1 MTKTKSKKPVPVKQ
15 QETFS
20 VSAWFSFLLE
30 ETAMLSLRIDKC
42 ISALN
47 KYDAMPSD
55 YEIRE
60 LALSKMDEI
69 IKTMRQKYG
78 TVNRSRELNA
88 LIDEHILKEYDNSW
102 NNPRLDAFI
111 DKYVLP
117 KYDEFPR
124 DYELVKLIIV
134 HTLNND
140 TLLTN
145 SKLVDEIALPIMMHL
160 MKRKFG
166 DAINLDL
173 NEFVK
178 ECDLQEGTDIFNDPT
193 MIAKIDHKL
202 DLLKFKLMYKY
213 DINTKIIFD
222 YVDELIGKCNVRERQ
237 SLMVLKTV
245 CVALGMSADERRK
258 MTDKE
263 KYGFVLLEGR
273 LRSKSNEAIGY
284 WTAKLEM
291 MKQNKNNVKVRTTKK
306 QKRKDLLRQWLKA
319 MKTKEL
325 CLRAQKE
332 FDVSERTILKYLQ
345 EIRDE
350 ETAILRNKDV
360 TT

>member
-1 MTKTKSKKPVPVKQ
+1 MAKTKSKKPVSVNQ
-15 QETFS
+15 QKTFS
-20 VSAWFSFLLE
+20 VSDWIPFLLE
-30 ETAMLSLRIDKC
+30 ETAMLSLRMDKC

-47 KYDAMPSD
+47 TYDAMPSD

-69 IKTMRQKYG
+69 INTMRQKYG
-78 TVNRSRELNA
+78 TVNRSRELDD

-102 NNPRLDAFI
+102 NDPRLDAFI
-111 DKYVLP
+111 DKYVLT

-134 HTLNND
+134 DILKDD
-140 TLLTN
+140 TLFN
-145 SKLVDEIALPIMMHL
+145 KPELVDEIAMPIMMNL

-166 DAINLDL
+166 DTINLDL

-178 ECDLQEGTDIFNDPT
+178 ECGLQEGAEIFNDPT

-213 DINTKIIFD
+213 DINTMKIFE
-222 YVDELIGKCNVRERQ
+222 YVNELIGKSNVCEQQ
-237 SLMVLKTV
+237 SLMMLKTA
-245 CVALGMSADERRK
+245 CVTLGTSADERKK
-258 MTDKE
+258 MNDKE

-273 LRSKSNEAIGY
+273 LRSKANEAIGY

-291 MKQNKNNVKVRTTKK
+291 MKQNKANVKPRTTKK
-306 QKRKDLLRQWLKA
+306 EKHKEELKEW
-319 MKTKEL
+319 MKTMSKKECRL
-325 CLRAQKE
+325 KAQKE
-332 FDVSERTILKYLQ
+332 FDVTDRAVLNYLK
-345 EIRDE
+345 EIKAE
-350 ETAILRNKDV
+350 ETAFLRKKDD
-360 TT
+360 TA